1 MPAVTIETRCQ
12 RSPLDESALIDAVH
26 QALVYAFQIPAH
38 DRDIR
43 LIVHEPHRF
52 ACPPHLA
59 EPALFTL
66 ISIDAFAG
74 RSLDAK
80 RTLYRTIVDNLA
92 ELDIPANHIG
102 ILLREIP
109 TMNWGVRGGQAAC
122 DLDLGFKIA
131 V

>member
-26 QALVYAFQIPAH
+26 QALVHAFQIPTY
-38 DRDIR
+38 DRDVR
-43 LIVHEPHRF
+43 LLVHEPHRF
-52 ACPPHLA
+52 ACPPNLT

-80 RTLYRTIVDNLA
+80 RTLYRSIVGNLSV
-92 ELDIPANHIG
+92 LDIPVSHIK

-122 DLDLGFKIA
+122 DIDLGFKIA